1 MANDTSGE
9 TFDRY
14 LTIFLAIISVAFPI
28 IIVIFLY
35 VNRKRIGN
43 DELFDQKYGVL
54 YKDLETRKLAS
65 TIAFMP
71 FYTFKRLWFAL
82 LVFFLNEHKYIM
94 MIANV
99 YCQIADMIY
108 VGWSFPYF
116 ERRENLLNLIN
127 ETALVDM
134 LYLFFYF
141 VNPATEEK

>member
-14 LTIFLAIISVAFPI
+14 LTIFLAIISIAFPI

-71 FYTFKRLWFAL
+71 FYTFKRLWFVL

-99 YCQIADMIY
+99 YCQIAYMIY
-108 VGWSFPYF
+108 IGWSFPYF
-116 ERRENLLNLIN
+116 ERKENLLNLIN
-127 ETALVDM
+127 EAALVDM